1 MRERKGGR
9 ERREKRREREA
20 KNCTHSCDKWTTCIS
35 WKCLLN
41 THNKKKQLMEN
52 GRKKNC
58 KNSQDFLTPNLF
70 CASTKIAHTGCCY
83 LISTVDPALNTNKLS
98 SPSFMPLSY
107 NQWFFSRAFW
117 GGNKSPPKQRQI
129 FLVFLDVFHIFSPHK
144 SNLEKKA
151 GYNCNITRAGSA
163 DLP

>member
-1 MRERKGGR
+1 MA
-9 ERREKRREREA
+9 EK
-20 KNCTHSCDKWTTCIS
+20 KI
-35 WKCLLN
+35 
-41 THNKKKQLMEN
+41 
-52 GRKKNC
+52 C

-144 SNLEKKA
+144 SNLEKNLATTVILPELAVQIFPSLIEAVEVHRTIHTVQSLQWIKESD
-151 GYNCNITRAGSA
+151 N
-163 DLP
+163 DLLLWQWIWP